1 MKRQE
6 TNSGWKM
13 VAIFSLVTVGM
24 LGLMAQ
30 PVDNMSNASW
40 MGTLI
45 VSKAIGVGAWYAAMK
60 LAKMWFNLKFNY

>member
-1 MKRQE
+1 MKTTER
-6 TNSGWKM
+6 NNGWKVM
-13 VAIFSLVTVGM
+13 AIFALVLIGM

-45 VSKAIGVGAWYAAMK
+45 ISKAIGVGAWYAAMK
-60 LAKMWFNLKFNY
+60 LARMWFNLKSNY

>member
-1 MKRQE
+1 MKTTER
-6 TNSGWKM
+6 NNLWKVM
-13 VAIFSLVTVGM
+13 AIFTLVTVGM

-30 PVDNMSNASW
+30 PVDNMNNASW

-60 LAKMWFNLKFNY
+60 LARMWFNMKFNY

>member
-1 MKRQE
+1 MKTTER
-6 TNSGWKM
+6 NNGWKVM
-13 VAIFSLVTVGM
+13 AIFALVLIGM

-30 PVDNMSNASW
+30 PVDNMNNASW

-60 LAKMWFNLKFNY
+60 LARMWFNMKFNY